1 MVSVSALFLGGAIA
15 GPLFVIAF
23 LVEGAVKPDYDPMR
37 HPVSSLA
44 LGPFGWTQT
53 AVFLVAG
60 LLTVAFAAGLAR
72 LPGARRKVGAILI
85 GVWGAGLAGAGAFVT
100 DPVSG
105 SPPGTPALPEPL
117 TTSGALHDLFSV
129 PAFFAL
135 GAACFVLSAGA
146 GRRWAVFSV
155 LSGAAVLG
163 AFFLSGVGFQ
173 QTEPFVDVAGLW
185 QRVSLTLGWTWIT
198 ALALRAQAGTETTR
212 ALVSR
217 GQWPQAPRRSDHG
230 STEAHLGQ

>member
-1 MVSVSALFLGGAIA
+1 
-15 GPLFVIAF
+15 
-23 LVEGAVKPDYDPMR
+23 MR

-60 LLTVAFAAGLAR
+60 LLTVAFAAGFVR
-72 LPGARRKVGAILI
+72 LPGVRRKVGAILI

-105 SPPGTPALPEPL
+105 YPPGTPALPEPL
-117 TTSGALHDLFSV
+117 TMSGALHDLFSV

-146 GRRWAVFSV
+146 A
-155 LSGAAVLG
+155 
-163 AFFLSGVGFQ
+163 GVGRSSRCS
-173 QTEPFVDVAGLW
+173 VAR
-185 QRVSLTLGWTWIT
+185 QSS
-198 ALALRAQAGTETTR
+198 APSCSR
-212 ALVSR
+212 ALDSNR
-217 GQWPQAPRRSDHG
+217 PNHS
-230 STEAHLGQ
+230 STSPGCGNESP